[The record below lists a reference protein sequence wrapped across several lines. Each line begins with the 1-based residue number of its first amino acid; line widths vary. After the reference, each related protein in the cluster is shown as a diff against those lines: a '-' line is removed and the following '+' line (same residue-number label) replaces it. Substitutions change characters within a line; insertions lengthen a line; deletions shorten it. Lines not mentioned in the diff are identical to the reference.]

1 MGGAIIGRGGNRI
14 GKFVDECEEVGG
26 EIIGGFEADE
36 SEDGGG
42 DNAKVGGERAW
53 NVPGVMVL
61 FSDLGREVAKA
72 EGANGEALISG
83 MKERGRAVS
92 GLGSG
97 TSGLGG

>member
-1 MGGAIIGRGGNRI
+1 MGGATTGRGGKRV
-14 GKFVDECEEVGG
+14 GKFVEDCDEVGG

-36 SEDGGG
+36 SEEGGG

-61 FSDLGREVAKA
+61 FSDLGREVAKG
-72 EGANGEALISG
+72 EGANGEALIPG

-97 TSGLGG
+97 TSGIGG